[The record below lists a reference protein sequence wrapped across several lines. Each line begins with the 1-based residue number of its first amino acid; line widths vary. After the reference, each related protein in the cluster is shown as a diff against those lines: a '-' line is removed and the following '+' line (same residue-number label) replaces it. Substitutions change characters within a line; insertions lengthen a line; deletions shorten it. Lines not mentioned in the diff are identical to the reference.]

1 MSLHRIY
8 QLPAD
13 GYNTV
18 SRPSEGASRENGT
31 VLGVLAGFAVIGVVI
46 LAGFVTGRLGLLGE
60 HAQFVLSRLVF
71 FVLAPCLLFTVLAE
85 ADVRELFSS
94 RLSVSAIAAVSSFV
108 VFALVAR
115 FVWRRA
121 VPETVIGT
129 LGSGYVNANN
139 IGIPVAAYVL
149 GDASFSAP
157 VILAQLL
164 LFAPVAL
171 AILDAS
177 TRGAVSVRL
186 VLLGIVRNPLII
198 GSLLGTLVAVSGVDL
213 PDVVLEPFALIGAAA
228 VPVVL
233 ISFGMSL
240 SSARLLAPGSGR
252 RDIILATVLK
262 LAFMPVVAWAVGRF
276 AFGLEGHDLF
286 GVVVLA
292 ALPTAQNV
300 FNYAQRYERGVIIAR
315 DTVLL
320 TTVLCVPV
328 LFVVAL
334 LLADR

>member
-1 MSLHRIY
+1 
-8 QLPAD
+8 
-13 GYNTV
+13 
-18 SRPSEGASRENGT
+18 

-46 LAGFVTGRLGLLGE
+46 LAGFITGRLRLLGE
-60 HAQFVLSRLVF
+60 HAQYVLSRLVF
-71 FVLAPCLLFTVLAE
+71 FVLAPCLLFTVLAK
-85 ADVRELFSS
+85 ADVHELFSS
-94 RLSVSAIAAVSSFV
+94 RLSVSALAALSCFAVFAAV
-108 VFALVAR
+108 AR
-115 FVWRRA
+115 LVWRRA

-157 VILAQLL
+157 VILVQLL
-164 LFAPVAL
+164 VFAPVAL
-171 AILDAS
+171 AVLDAS
-177 TRGAVSVRL
+177 TRGHVSVRL
-186 VLLGIVRNPLII
+186 VLLGVVRNPLII
-198 GSLLGTLVAVSGVDL
+198 GSLLGTLVAVSGIEL
-213 PDVVLEPFALIGAAA
+213 PSVVLEPFSLIGAAA

-240 SSARLLAPGSGR
+240 SASRLLAPGSGR
-252 RDIILATVLK
+252 RDIILATALK
-262 LAFMPVVAWAVGRF
+262 LVLMPLVAWAVGRF

-286 GVVVLA
+286 GIVVLA

-328 LFVVAL
+328 VFVVAL
-334 LLADR
+334 LLASPAG

>member
-1 MSLHRIY
+1 M
-8 QLPAD
+8 
-13 GYNTV
+13 
-18 SRPSEGASRENGT
+18 
-31 VLGVLAGFAVIGVVI
+31 LGVLAGFAVIGVVI
-46 LAGFVTGRLGLLGE
+46 LAGFITGRLNLLGE

-71 FVLAPCLLFTVLAE
+71 FVLAPCLLFTVLAR
-85 ADVRELFSS
+85 ADVHELFSS
-94 RLSVSAIAAVSSFV
+94 RLAVSALAAIACFL
-108 VFALVAR
+108 VFASVALLVL
-115 FVWRRA
+115 RRA
-121 VPETVIGT
+121 VPETVIGS

-157 VILAQLL
+157 VILVQLL

-177 TRGAVSVRL
+177 TRGRVSVRL

-198 GSLLGTLVAVSGVDL
+198 GSLLGALVAVTGVEL
-213 PDVVLEPFALIGAAA
+213 PSIVLEPFALIGAAA

-240 SSARLLAPGSGR
+240 SASRLLAPGSGR
-252 RDIILATVLK
+252 RDIILATALK
-262 LAFMPVVAWAVGRF
+262 LIMMPVVAWLLARF
-276 AFGLEGHDLF
+276 VFGLEGHDLF
-286 GVVVLA
+286 GIVVLA

-300 FNYAQRYERGVIIAR
+300 FNYAQRYDRGVIIAR

-334 LLADR
+334 LLAER